1 VIRSDLIPTDANPSE
16 VEWNSR
22 TQDLSNPSL
31 LKIGWAY
38 HNGRPTP
45 RL

>member
-1 VIRSDLIPTDANPSE
+1 MIRSALIPTDANPSE

-22 TQDLSNPSL
+22 TQNLSNPSL